1 MEPSNCLEL
10 SNYNKILD
18 DPTQRYSEIYIIRNL
33 INQKIYVGQAISHIL
48 NHKRY
53 RPYGRNGR
61 FRTHISEAFSSK
73 KNQCHY
79 LNNAIRKHGV
89 ENFEV
94 ELVENCLIENA
105 NDRETFYIKHY
116 NSVFPNGYNLKIGGT
131 TFVHSNE
138 SKRRV
143 SNGVVRY
150 YEDKKFAR
158 FDFIK
163 EIDDYIEK
171 YIHPL
176 NRNNEQYGWYVLIK
190 GKKAD
195 FGGVHISL
203 EQSKNSALEFIR
215 ALKNRLARRL
225 DAGNSLELSLP
236 LLCGNVSEE
245 LG

>member
-1 MEPSNCLEL
+1 MEPSNCPNP
-10 SNYNKILD
+10 SNHNTILD
-18 DPTQRYSEIYIIRNL
+18 NPTERYCEIYIIKNL
-33 INQKIYVGQAISHIL
+33 TNQKIYVGQAVSHIL

-61 FRTHISEAFSSK
+61 FRTHISEAFSTK
-73 KNQCHY
+73 KHQCHY
-79 LNNAIRKHGV
+79 LNNAIRKYGV
-89 ENFEV
+89 ESFEV

-105 NDRETFYIKHY
+105 NERETFHIQRY

-131 TFVHSNE
+131 VFVHSDE

-143 SNGVVRY
+143 SDGVVRY
-150 YEDKKFAR
+150 FEDKKFAR
-158 FDFIK
+158 FEFVTD
-163 EIDDYIEK
+163 IDDDIEK

-176 NRNNEQYGWYVLIK
+176 KRNNAQYGWYVLIK

-215 ALKNRLARRL
+215 ALKIRLARRL
-225 DAGNSLELSLP
+225 VAGNSLEPSLP
-236 LLCGNVSEE
+236 LNTGNFVEE